1 MRFIETADQLES
13 ASAALS
19 AESLIAADTE
29 AAGYH
34 RYDDRVCV
42 VQLSTRRDTFV
53 IDALAVDPGRL
64 HALFGDRTREIVLHD
79 AEYDLRLLARDH
91 GISVGHLFDTK
102 VAAQLLG
109 EPAIGLAG
117 LAAKYLGVRM
127 DKKHQRA
134 DWAQR
139 PLPIELLEYAADDTR
154 HLPELRDRLRAEL
167 DRLGR
172 LAWAEEEFALRTA
185 TPFQPADNG
194 RDAFLRLRNIRDLGP
209 RQLAAL
215 REVHAWRDRVAR
227 ERDVAPFRVVSN
239 DALVG
244 IARRMP
250 DSPAELATADGVDAA
265 ATRNA
270 RDLVAAVQ
278 RARALPDSAL
288 PVRPRGP
295 RRPPPDPAFDHLV
308 DRLKA
313 ARDAVADELGLDR
326 GFLMP
331 RQQLEDIARAMPRSS
346 EELMAVQDIRN
357 WQVEA
362 LGRRLL
368 AVIED

>member
-1 MRFIETADQLES
+1 MRFIETADQLEF
-13 ASAALS
+13 AAAELN
-19 AESLIAADTE
+19 AESLVAADTE

-34 RYDDRVCV
+34 RYYDRICV
-42 VQLSTRRDTFV
+42 LQLSTRRETFV
-53 IDALAVDPGRL
+53 VDTLAVDPGRL
-64 HALFGDRTREIVLHD
+64 RELFRDAAREIVLHD
-79 AEYDLRLLARDH
+79 ADYDLRLLARDH
-91 GISVGHLFDTK
+91 DIGLGRLFDTK

-117 LAAKYLGVRM
+117 LAEKHLGVRL

-139 PLPIELLEYAADDTR
+139 PLPRALLDYAAEDTR
-154 HLPELRDRLRAEL
+154 HLPELRDRLREEL
-167 DRLGR
+167 ERLGR
-172 LAWAEEEFALRTA
+172 LTWAEEEFALRTSA
-185 TPFQPADNG
+185 PAQPADNG
-194 RDAFLRLRNIRDLGP
+194 KDAFLRLRNIRDLGP

-227 ERDVAPFRVVSN
+227 DRDVAPFRVVSN

-244 IARRMP
+244 IARHMP
-250 DSPAELATADGVDAA
+250 ASPAQLASADGVDAA
-265 ATRNA
+265 ANRNA
-270 RDLVAAVQ
+270 RELVAAVQ
-278 RARALPDSAL
+278 RARDLPESAL

-295 RRPPPDPAFDHLV
+295 RRPPPDPTFDDLV

-313 ARDAVADELGLDR
+313 ARDAVADLLGLDR

-331 RQQLEDIARAMPRSS
+331 RQQLEDIARSRPTTARELLAVRDMRS
-346 EELMAVQDIRN
+346 

-362 LGRRLL
+362 LGDRLL
-368 AVIED
+368 GVLT